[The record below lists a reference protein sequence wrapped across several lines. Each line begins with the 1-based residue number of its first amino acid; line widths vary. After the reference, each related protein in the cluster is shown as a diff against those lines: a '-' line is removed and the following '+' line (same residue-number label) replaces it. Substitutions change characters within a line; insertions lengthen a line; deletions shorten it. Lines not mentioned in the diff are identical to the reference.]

1 MNEEMT
7 IKDKIMRV
15 MELALTINP
24 PEIDDIGQKRTAVF
38 VDWMPHTN
46 TLKVEIYDGGWNKT
60 RSLRELYTIY
70 VSWKDREE
78 ELNQLIDRLEAIAK
92 ENEE

>member
-24 PEIDDIGQKRTAVF
+24 PEIDGVGQNRTAIF
-38 VDWMPHTN
+38 VNWYPHTN
-46 TLKVEIYDGGWNKT
+46 TLRVEIHKNGWN
-60 RSLRELYTIY
+60 RERRLCENYSMY
-70 VSWKDREE
+70 VSWKDDEE